1 MLDGKYLLFFGRETS
16 TLSTRV
22 HREGRASSR
31 QSRPPATKIRAIN
44 LTWIGEYATL
54 YQIHQA
60 Y

>member
-1 MLDGKYLLFFGRETS
+1 MLDNKHLLLFGRETIS
-16 TLSTRV
+16 HSTRIR
-22 HREGRASSR
+22 REERASSR
-31 QSRPPATKIRAIN
+31 QARPPATKIRATN